1 MGDFSPLTESS
12 PVRSLRSLPF
22 PPLCSP
28 NQEQLCSSTVVS
40 HSLSGNLKAIKR
52 APRCYPTPF
61 CICACVCMC
70 VRLSRLSVCA
80 HRDILCAPTCVHT
93 QKSPN
98 TSLVPFQTASVQPP
112 SLVESP
118 CFSATHFS
126 GKKSSDSC
134 AFRPQNTPNTLPRS
148 SHKKRGGVCVC
159 VCTEGEWR

>member
-40 HSLSGNLKAIKR
+40 HSLSGNLKAIKQT
-52 APRCYPTPF
+52 PRCCPTPF
-61 CICACVCMC
+61 CICACARVCVYAC
-70 VRLSRLSVCA
+70 LGYLRV
-80 HRDILCAPTCVHT
+80 HTETFCAPTCKHT

-98 TSLVPFQTASVQPP
+98 TSLVPFQTASVQAP

-118 CFSATHFS
+118 CFSATHFVGRKAQIRACS
-126 GKKSSDSC
+126 GL
-134 AFRPQNTPNTLPRS
+134 RTHRTLCHAPAIRS
-148 SHKKRGGVCVC
+148 GVACVC
-159 VCTEGEWR
+159 VCTEVEWR